1 LERRKPRRETAA
13 KEQAMNEELI
23 HRAVSAD
30 GTLIAGRVHG
40 QGPPIVFISSA
51 LGDDS
56 TSWAAVL
63 PFLTEHYT
71 CYTMSTRGRGLSTDH
86 PDHSSERLLE
96 DITAFVDSIDAPVRL
111 VGHSSAGA
119 LALDVAARNDNVVAV
134 ATYEPTLFEFASQE
148 LVTSVGDAAE
158 RMVGLV
164 EQGRMLDATMV
175 FLQGVAPAT
184 EEELEALAAAGA
196 FEFLA
201 TYLPVLLQ
209 EVARSGLPGVS
220 KPAILAEINVPV
232 LVLYGEYTHPFWVG
246 VAGALQDRLEH
257 ATVREVPGVAHFA
270 PLVAPGPLAGEFTRF
285 FEESLRSIATHDGAA
300 DRCVPP
306 AGPASTSSRV
316 LS

>member
-1 LERRKPRRETAA
+1 
-13 KEQAMNEELI
+13 MNEERI
-23 HRAVSAD
+23 HRAVSTD
-30 GTLIAGRVHG
+30 GTPIAGRAHG

-51 LGDDS
+51 LGDDN
-56 TSWAAVL
+56 TSWAAIL
-63 PFLTEHYT
+63 PFLTGHYT
-71 CYTMSTRGRGLSTDH
+71 CYAMSTRGRGLSADH
-86 PDHSSERLLE
+86 PDHSSDRLLE
-96 DITAFVDSIDAPVRL
+96 DIMTFVDSIGAPVGL

-119 LALDVAARNDNVVAV
+119 LALDVAARNENVAAV

-148 LVTSVGDAAE
+148 LATSVGDAAE

-175 FLQGVAPAT
+175 FLRKVAPAS
-184 EEELEALAAAGA
+184 EEELKALAAAGA
-196 FEFLA
+196 FELLA
-201 TYLPVLLQ
+201 AYLPMLLQ
-209 EVARSGLPGVS
+209 EVAQSGLPGMS
-220 KPAILAEINVPV
+220 EPGILTKIDVPV
-232 LVLYGEYTHPFWVG
+232 LVLYGAHTNPFWVG

-306 AGPASTSSRV
+306 DGPASTSSRV